1 MQSKNVDNAKRN
13 GKKPRGGRLGFS
25 AINPASRDSR
35 YQVDQ
40 LVLFVQDLPC
50 CSTTGSPTPGQIR
63 TVGHLIVTQ
72 NPATSP
78 PPAPVLRPP
87 SRRTAGGAVVRRRGQ
102 VGALAGGLSLLP
114 PSRQAPRG
122 ACALSDLSE
131 SAVLSWGFLSLWSL
145 AEVSMWPS
153 SALGVGP
160 PGW

>member
-50 CSTTGSPTPGQIR
+50 CSTTGCPTPGQIR

-78 PPAPVLRPP
+78 PPALVLRPP

-102 VGALAGGLSLLP
+102 VGALAGGLSLRP